1 MKPLWNVLSIPLV
14 SSFLISTG
22 VCNIPA
28 TLNSLKCPKHTVL
41 SLCIKICFI
50 HIAPSAHYS
59 PYIFLPRWCVINFQN
74 NSNSTLYFLCLY
86 FPAWWF
92 HPGTAGRLLLNL
104 ERNCL
109 RRYTYWRKQKAIEK
123 GCWGEEQQG
132 EATPGNCPAARL
144 AVLGFKGMVFSFWLS
159 LANQLACAHI
169 WSDSRSFLVAHAS
182 LGQDGFNSEGFWEA
196 DWHLLSAFGPSQIL
210 LVSFRQQH

>member
-59 PYIFLPRWCVINFQN
+59 PYIFLPRWFVINFQN

-104 ERNCL
+104 ERNCR
-109 RRYTYWRKQKAIEK
+109 RRYTYRKAKDFFGMGHLGRQ
-123 GCWGEEQQG
+123 QQG
-132 EATPGNCPAARL
+132 KEAQNCSTMWLEVSGFTMVGL
-144 AVLGFKGMVFSFWLS
+144 AFWVFSGQSSCLCLYVVWFNS
-159 LANQLACAHI
+159 HPGG
-169 WSDSRSFLVAHAS
+169 VPS
-182 LGQDGFNSEGFWEA
+182 LGQEDF
-196 DWHLLSAFGPSQIL
+196 
-210 LVSFRQQH
+210 